1 MGFSNITR
9 WNDSEQPSNGMYGFE
24 HDNKDICFQFMDGR
38 HGQSFPFI
46 GRKCMP
52 DMEENVCQ
60 IVSELN
66 HPDIFHESFN
76 MDSLSRL
83 VRFFIPI
90 ICILNESFI
99 HLDNILRGYIYF
111 LLFISL
117 IFYLT
122 MFDFILIGENFLQP
136 GYLLFNAANFYV
148 S

>member
-1 MGFSNITR
+1 
-9 WNDSEQPSNGMYGFE
+9 
-24 HDNKDICFQFMDGR
+24 
-38 HGQSFPFI
+38 
-46 GRKCMP
+46 
-52 DMEENVCQ
+52 
-60 IVSELN
+60 
-66 HPDIFHESFN
+66 

-99 HLDNILRGYIYF
+99 HLDNILRGYIYL

-122 MFDFILIGENFLQP
+122 MFDVILIGENFLQP

>member
-1 MGFSNITR
+1 
-9 WNDSEQPSNGMYGFE
+9 
-24 HDNKDICFQFMDGR
+24 
-38 HGQSFPFI
+38 
-46 GRKCMP
+46 MP
-52 DMEENVCQ
+52 DMEENVYQ

-122 MFDFILIGENFLQP
+122 VFDVILIGENFLQP
-136 GYLLFNAANFYV
+136 GYLLFNAAHFYV